1 MFTEPFTL
9 PENRVK
15 QSLSPDGRAAAKS
28 MVDAAR
34 FFHSRGWLMGTCG
47 NLSVQLHR
55 VPQRILVTPSGKDKS
70 RLQAED
76 FLLVD
81 ERGQTLDRS
90 GKASEELTVHQE
102 VYRLTEA
109 SAVFHVHSIS
119 NNLASRLWLETGQVV
134 LEDIEMIK
142 GISGKTLHDRVVLPI
157 VANSQD
163 MRSLAD
169 SVAAA
174 VGPECPAVLVYQHG
188 IYVWGQNAETA
199 RRHVEIF
206 EFLLEYAVK
215 LHQFGLTPR
224 AGQGRGIV

>member
-1 MFTEPFTL
+1 M
-9 PENRVK
+9 K

-70 RLQAED
+70 RLQPED

-102 VYRLTEA
+102 IYRLTEA

-119 NNLASRLWLETGQVV
+119 NNLASRLWLDAGQVV
-134 LEDIEMIK
+134 LEGIEMIK
-142 GISGKTLHDRVVLPI
+142 GLAGKTLHDRVHLPI

-169 SVAAA
+169 SVAAG
-174 VGPECPAVLVYQHG
+174 VSPECPAVLVYQHG

-215 LHQFGLTPR
+215 LHGFGLSSSDN
-224 AGQGRGIV
+224 QGRGIV

>member
-1 MFTEPFTL
+1 M
-9 PENRVK
+9 K
-15 QSLSPDGRAAAKS
+15 QSLSPEGRAAAKS

-70 RLQAED
+70 RLQPED

-81 ERGQTLDRS
+81 ERGQSLDRS

-102 VYRLTEA
+102 IYRLTEA

-119 NNLASRLWLETGQVV
+119 NNLASRLWLEAGSVV

-142 GISGKTLHDRVVLPI
+142 GVSGKTLHDRVQLPI

-163 MRSLAD
+163 MRALAQ

-174 VGPECPAVLVYQHG
+174 VGPDCPAVLVYQHG
-188 IYVWGQNAETA
+188 IYAWGQNAEAA

-215 LHQFGLTPR
+215 LHSLGLSPR
-224 AGQGRGIV
+224 DHQGRGIV

>member
-1 MFTEPFTL
+1 VFTEPIAI
-9 PENRVK
+9 PERRVK

-70 RLQAED
+70 RLQPED

-81 ERGQTLDRS
+81 ERGQSLDRS
-90 GKASEELTVHQE
+90 GKASEELSVHQE
-102 VYRLTEA
+102 IYRLTEA
-109 SAVFHVHSIS
+109 TAVFHVHSVS
-119 NNLASRLWLETGQVV
+119 NNLASRLWLEAGQVI

-142 GISGKTLHDRVVLPI
+142 GISGKTLHDRIQLPI
-157 VANSQD
+157 VSNSQD
-163 MRSLAD
+163 MRSLAQ

-188 IYVWGQNAETA
+188 IYAWGQNAETA

-215 LHQFGLTPR
+215 LHGLGLTPR
-224 AGQGRGIV
+224 DSQGRGIV

>member
-1 MFTEPFTL
+1 MFTEPIAV
-9 PENRVK
+9 PERRVK

-70 RLQAED
+70 RLQPED

-81 ERGQTLDRS
+81 ERGQSLDRS

-102 VYRLTEA
+102 IYRLTEA
-109 SAVFHVHSIS
+109 TAVFHVHSIS
-119 NNLASRLWLETGQVV
+119 NNLASRLWLDAGQVV

-142 GISGKTLHDRVVLPI
+142 GISGKTLHDRIHLPI

-163 MRSLAD
+163 MRSLAQ

-188 IYVWGQNAETA
+188 IYAWGQNAETA

-215 LHQFGLTPR
+215 LHGLGLAPR
-224 AGQGRGIV
+224 DSQGRGIV